1 MDKIKRYISS
11 FIFIVFLFISIIGM
25 SKLLE
30 NKEAQRQ
37 YKDFFEDVT
46 DIDVI
51 FMGTSHMYNTI
62 YPMDLWKDY
71 GIASYNWGYSNC
83 SPIESYY
90 ILRDIINV
98 HKPKLVVFDVYGVSS
113 YEEKYRHDR
122 IEQQHVQFDA
132 IPLSK
137 NKLEGINDIF
147 GDYENRVDFVWDY
160 IMYHNRWDELS
171 KKDFILESHSLKG
184 ADPLIGI
191 KSISSYETVEDN
203 ETAEITSIQLKYYN
217 KIIEFCKNEGI
228 ELLVLNVP
236 YNASKK
242 QIKMCNKAIEI
253 AKNNGCKTI
262 SFNELYNI
270 VDFELDL
277 YESDGHVN
285 VSGGKKITQYVGKFI
300 IDNYNVLNQ
309 SNNEKWK
316 NDYKEY
322 QEYEIDSL
330 KKQSDEKKYLM
341 LLQNKEFNNFIYIK
355 EGYKETEFETKQ
367 LDNITNINTYQES
380 NSNIQNTINE
390 IVNESNVNFVIATC
404 KTETGELID
413 CVGFR
418 NGKVVRKE

>member
-122 IEQQHVQFDA
+122 IEQQHIQFDA

-242 QIKMCNKAIEI
+242 EIQMCNKAIEI
-253 AKNNGCKTI
+253 AKKNECKTI